1 MGMDVKASRVL
12 LPPRL
17 RTDEERSASWLELFF
32 DLVFVVAIAQ
42 LALAL
47 ADDLSPVGFMRFL
60 LLFVPVWWS

>member
-1 MGMDVKASRVL
+1 MRLPKVL
-12 LPPRL
+12 SPPVP
-17 RTDEERSASWLELFF
+17 RTAEGTEEERSASWLELFF

-47 ADDLSPVGFMRFL
+47 VNDLSPGGFARFF